1 MYPLPCIDEEQSVP
15 GTESSSEL
23 QSESFTCV
31 HDMNHMMYKDLWIA
45 IRVMWVQN
53 DNTYIVIK
61 LLFHIRLLAYCI
73 FVHMYGYH
81 CNMSCAYDNDTH
93 NSYSYKYILQEWTV
107 FPTSDI
113 HKMHTTCPSM
123 VALPMREISNT
134 TY

>member
-1 MYPLPCIDEEQSVP
+1 MP

-23 QSESFTCV
+23 QPESFTCV

-61 LLFHIRLLAYCI
+61 LLFRIRLLAYCI
-73 FVHMYGYH
+73 FGYMYGYH
-81 CNMSCAYDNDTH
+81 CNMLCAYDNDTH